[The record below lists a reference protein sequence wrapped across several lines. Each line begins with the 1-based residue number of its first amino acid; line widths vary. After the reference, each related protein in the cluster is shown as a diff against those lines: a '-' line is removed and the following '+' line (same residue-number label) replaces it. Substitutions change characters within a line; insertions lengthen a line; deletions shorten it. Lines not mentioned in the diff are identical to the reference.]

1 MERISRI
8 TIEGYRS
15 IDQPITITFPRGHPV
30 VLVGENNAR
39 KSNIV
44 KALQL
49 VLGPFWPGNY
59 EPEDHEFFGRNLSR
73 QIKIEIDFDPAELLA
88 ERFQRLVWRY
98 DPGAENPVY
107 FRAIEPSGDEQHVK
121 NEYRDACMC
130 VVVEAERNL
139 SYHLSYSS
147 KWTLLSRLM
156 HRFHRALSGDIK
168 VRGDLENLFEQVKGK
183 FQEVSQ
189 FRAFVESLRE
199 ELGDLVG
206 GMQHRLQVDFEAYN
220 PVNFFHALR
229 LQAVEGEEPR
239 TLDEMGTGEQQI
251 LALALAYAY
260 AKAFHG
266 GIILVIEEPE
276 AHLHPLA
283 QQWLARRLRK
293 RCAEGLQLI
302 ITTHSPS
309 FVSMEGLEGLVL
321 VYKEKGA
328 TRIRQLTRQALV
340 KKCIKLG
347 VPENRISEDSV
358 LPFYAANA
366 TTDLLSGF
374 FSRAV
379 VLVEGPTEALAL
391 PVLLEKVGLDT
402 EKVGIAILSVGG
414 KGNLAKWY
422 RLYTVYEIPCYPI
435 FDNDSKDDEKGMK
448 RKDAL
453 RAIGLSE
460 SEQDGVINKK
470 GWVVEG
476 RYTVFGT
483 NFEEIMREYFADYKM
498 LEEQARQQGI
508 ESKPFIAR
516 WVAEHLKENEV
527 DEGWRKLKQ
536 MKNMLLKLLE
546 RPEEMGENKEGNE
559 TFKGVTAGDGN
570 GHDLD
575 EDEKPPF

>member
-1 MERISRI
+1 MARISRI

-15 IDQPITITFPRGHPV
+15 IDQPIEITFPRGQPI
-30 VLVGENNAR
+30 VLVGENNAG

-49 VLGPFWPGNY
+49 VLGPFWPGNHN
-59 EPEDHEFFGRNLSR
+59 PEDHEFFGRVISR
-73 QIKIEIDFDPAELLA
+73 QIRIEIEFDLADLLA
-88 ERFQRLVWRY
+88 GRFQRLVWRY
-98 DPGAENPVY
+98 DPEAAERVY
-107 FRAIEPSGDEQHVK
+107 FRAIEPSGEVDYVR

-156 HRFHRALSGDIK
+156 HRFHQALSGHTK
-168 VRGDLENLFEQVKGK
+168 VRGELENLFEQVKEK
-183 FQEVSQ
+183 FHEVPQ
-189 FRAFVESLRE
+189 FRSFVESLQK

-239 TLDEMGTGEQQI
+239 TLEEMGTGEQQI
-251 LALALAYAY
+251 LALAFAYAY

-293 RCAEGLQLI
+293 RCADGLQLI
-302 ITTHSPS
+302 ITTHSPA
-309 FVSMEGLEGLVL
+309 FVSVEGLEGLVL
-321 VYKEKGA
+321 VYKEGGA
-328 TRIRQLTRQALV
+328 TRIRQLTRQDLV
-340 KKCIKLG
+340 RKCVELG
-347 VPENRISEDSV
+347 VPAARINEDNI

-366 TTDLLSGF
+366 TNELLSGF
-374 FSRAV
+374 FARAV
-379 VLVEGPTEALAL
+379 VLVEGQTEALAL
-391 PVLLEKVGLDT
+391 PVLLQRVGLDT
-402 EKVGIAILSVGG
+402 EKEGVAILSVGG

-422 RLYTVYEIPCYPI
+422 RLYSAYEIPCYVI
-435 FDNDSKDDEKGMK
+435 FDNDATDDREGLK
-448 RKDAL
+448 RRDAL
-453 RAIGLSE
+453 RAVGLSE
-460 SEQDGVINKK
+460 SEQDGVV
-470 GWVVEG
+470 GTREWVVEE
-476 RYTVFGT
+476 RYTVFGK
-483 NFEEIMREYFADYKM
+483 NFEEIMRVHFTNYAG
-498 LEEQARQQGI
+498 LEDEAKKLGI

-516 WVAEHLKENEV
+516 WVAERLAENED
-527 DEGWRKLKQ
+527 DEGWKKLRQ

-546 RPEEMGENKEGNE
+546 RTKKE
-559 TFKGVTAGDGN
+559 
-570 GHDLD
+570 
-575 EDEKPPF
+575 